1 MKADMLD
8 LARLLDVDEASVE
21 GMEPLLIER

>member
-21 GMEPLLIER
+21 GTEPLPIEH

>member
-8 LARLLDVDEASVE
+8 LARLLDVGEASVE
-21 GMEPLLIER
+21 EMEPLLIEH